1 MPGWLWGLVAIYVIG
16 RSAGKMGGAWLG
28 ARWTG
33 SDRVV
38 RRYLGMGL
46 FAQGGVA
53 IGLSIMAGQHLG
65 NIHVTDNLT
74 LGDTIIFGV
83 AATTL
88 IVQLLGPPMVKLAV
102 KLSGEGGRNITR
114 EDIIAE
120 LKAQDVMDD
129 SGEYILEG
137 ETLAHV
143 VQRFTQGDPL
153 YYPVVNTQGHLIGG
167 LSLNMLKDVL
177 ADQATWSWLVAS
189 DVMRSVAHQV
199 YPSTALKEVL
209 AEMDHLRLQYLP
221 VVQEDD
227 QDRPIGV
234 IALSHVQHHINREIL
249 KRRQTG

>member
-1 MPGWLWGLVAIYVIG
+1 
-16 RSAGKMGGAWLG
+16 MGGAWLG

-33 SDRVV
+33 SEPVV
-38 RRYLGMGL
+38 RRYLGLGL

-53 IGLSIMAGQHLG
+53 IGLSIMASQHLG
-65 NIHVTDNLT
+65 NIRITEELS
-74 LGDTIIFGV
+74 LADTIIFGV

-88 IVQLLGPPMVKLAV
+88 IVQLLGPPMVKFAV
-102 KLSGEGGRNITR
+102 KLSGEGGRNVTR
-114 EDIIAE
+114 EDIVAE

-129 SGEYILEG
+129 TGEFILEG

-143 VQRFTQGDPL
+143 VQRFTERDSL
-153 YYPVVNTQGHLIGG
+153 YYPVVNVRGHLIGG

-199 YPSTALKEVL
+199 YPSTSLEEVL
-209 AEMDHLRLQYLP
+209 AEMDRLRLQYMP

-227 QDRPIGV
+227 QERPIGV

-249 KRRQTG
+249 KRRQTS